1 MKVLVCI
8 AHYVPRS
15 GPRHAIEGSSQENLD
30 DRVATVTFCIRQ
42 WSSLLGRRHFL
53 LGTGFDLDP
62 EMAGLIEPIDNEISG
77 AVSVC
82 VNADNHLLDRLDA
95 VKIHTVRQA
104 VGNPRHLPYVCRE
117 IFTRLVGDYD
127 LFVYAEDDTVPLDP
141 GFFAKYRAFDRKFGP
156 AFVLLPNRYEL
167 FSAGGHKV
175 YLDYSLPNGYRVASP
190 EPGPATLTMRDGAEL
205 ERTDS
210 PYAGCF
216 AVTREH
222 LRAWA
227 AMSFFDIPTADFDAN
242 VLEQAMI
249 PMFGR
254 RPVYRPSRRN
264 VSALEVQHVSGRNSH
279 ASTPGN
285 RLIGHLNGTMP
296 DSLTMAG
303 RRSAGRSKGF
313 EKTP

>member
-1 MKVLVCI
+1 MRVLVCV

-15 GPRHAIEGSSQENLD
+15 GPRHRIEGSSQESPD
-30 DRVATVTFCIRQ
+30 ARAVTVTFCLRQ
-42 WSSLLGRRHFL
+42 WSSLVARRHFL
-53 LGTGFDLDP
+53 LGTDFDLDP
-62 EMAGLIEPIDNEISG
+62 EMAGLVEPVEN
-77 AVSVC
+77 AVSGSVYVC
-82 VNADNHLLDRLDA
+82 VNGDNHLLDQLSS
-95 VKIHTVRQA
+95 VKVHTVRQP
-104 VGNPRHLPYVCRE
+104 VGNPRHLPYVCRQ
-117 IFTRLVGDYD
+117 IFVRFLGDYD

-141 GFFAKYRAFDRKFGP
+141 GFFARYAAFDREFGP

-167 FSAGGHKV
+167 FSAGAHKV
-175 YLDYSLPNGYRVASP
+175 YLEFPSPNGYRVASP
-190 EPGPATLTMRDGAEL
+190 EPGPAILTMRDGTEL
-205 ERTDS
+205 ERTNS

-216 AVTREH
+216 AVTREQ

-227 AMSFFDIPTADFDAN
+227 AMPFFDAPTAEFDAN

-296 DSLTMAG
+296 D
-303 RRSAGRSKGF
+303 
-313 EKTP
+313 